1 MTAKAKS
8 GAETLGFQTEAKQL
22 LHLMIH
28 SLYSNKEIFLR
39 ELISNASDATDKLR
53 FEALEDS
60 KLYEDDGDLR
70 IRIGVDEEAKTITI
84 TDNGIGMSRDEVIAN
99 LGTIARSGTADFLK
113 NLTGDQ
119 QQDSQLIGQFGVG
132 FYSSFIVAE
141 KVVVETR
148 RAGEKA
154 ADAVRWTCEGE
165 ADYQIEKIKRKER
178 GTTITMHLKADE
190 SEFANDWRLRSIVK
204 KYSDHIAIP
213 VEMLKPDMPP
223 MPGSEG
229 EEASEEEIVV
239 NVPEWEAVN
248 DAKALWTRSRSE
260 VTDDEYKEFYRH
272 VSSDF
277 AEPLTWSHNR
287 VEGKQE
293 YTSLLYIPG
302 MAPMD
307 LYQREA
313 VRGIKLYIKRTFI
326 MDDAE
331 QFMPMYLR
339 FVKGVLDSADLPLN
353 VSREIL
359 QKTPMVDSIRAALT
373 KRTLDMLN
381 KLATSEPEKY
391 ATFWSQFGAVLK
403 EGPSED
409 HTNREK
415 IAKLFRF
422 ASSSVDGAEP
432 TVSLADYIERMKEG
446 QDKIYYV
453 TGDSYSVINNSPY
466 LEVFR
471 KHGVEVLL
479 MSDRIDEW
487 MMGYLTEFDGKS
499 FQDVARGELDLSKIT
514 GETSDSDT
522 DDKESKADSDEH
534 SETVSRIK
542 TLLGEKVEE
551 VRCTTRLTDS
561 PACLVVGDNDMGEQM
576 RKIMEAAGQAVPESK
591 PILEVNMNHPL
602 VSKLSGEKN
611 DESATVLAKVLFD
624 QAALSAGR
632 PLENPAQF
640 VQELNKLMF
649 S

>member
-1 MTAKAKS
+1 MAAKAQSK
-8 GAETLGFQTEAKQL
+8 AETLGFQTEAKQL

-53 FEALEDS
+53 FEALENS
-60 KLYEDDGDLR
+60 GLYEDDGELR
-70 IRIGVDEEAKTITI
+70 IRISVDDEKNTVTIS
-84 TDNGIGMSRDEVIAN
+84 DNGIGMSRDEVISN

-148 RAGEKA
+148 RAGASASEG
-154 ADAVRWTCEGE
+154 VRWSCDGE
-165 ADYQIEKIKRKER
+165 ADYQIEPIEKADR
-178 GTTITMHLKADE
+178 GTQITMFLKADE
-190 SEFANDWRLRSIVK
+190 KEFANDWRLRSIVK

-213 VEMLKPDMPP
+213 VEMLKMGTPP
-223 MPGSEG
+223 MPG
-229 EEASEEEIVV
+229 EEDDDETVIEA
-239 NVPEWEAVN
+239 PEWESVN
-248 DAKALWTRSRSE
+248 DAKALWTKSRSE
-260 VTDDEYKEFYRH
+260 VSDDDYKEFYRH

-307 LYQREA
+307 LYQRDA

-359 QKTPMVDSIRAALT
+359 QKTPLVDSIRAALT
-373 KRTLDMLN
+373 KRTLDMLA
-381 KLATSEPEKY
+381 KLANNEPEKY
-391 ATFWSQFGAVLK
+391 ATFWAQFGAVLK

-409 HTNREK
+409 HNNKEK

-422 ASSSVDGAEP
+422 TSSTVDGDAP
-432 TVSLADYIERMKEG
+432 TVSLADYIDRMKEG
-446 QDKIYYV
+446 QDKIYYI
-453 TGDSYSVINNSPY
+453 TGDSYSVLNNSPY

-471 KHGVEVLL
+471 KHGIEVLL

-499 FQDVARGELDLSKIT
+499 FQDAARGELDLSKIV
-514 GETSDSDT
+514 GDHDQASD
-522 DDKESKADSDEH
+522 DEKQIEEEQH
-534 SETVSRIK
+534 SEHVVRIK
-542 TLLGEKVEE
+542 SLLGDDVQD
-551 VRCTTRLTDS
+551 VRATTRLTDS
-561 PACLVVGDNDMGEQM
+561 PACLVIGDNDMGEQM
-576 RKIMEAAGQAVPESK
+576 RKIMEAAGQPVPESK
-591 PILEVNMNHPL
+591 PILEVNMSHPL
-602 VSKLSGEKN
+602 VTKLVAESD
-611 DESATVLAKVLFD
+611 DENAAILSSILFD

-640 VQELNKLMF
+640 VQQLNRLMF
-649 S
+649 N